1 MNETST
7 TIYQEIT
14 NPTKVKYSDVL
25 EIMDADEV
33 IFYHAIRAD
42 LDLLHKKP
50 KAETIDRIL
59 EYSKKIR

>member
-14 NPTKVKYSDVL
+14 NTTEVKDSDVI

-33 IFYHAIRAD
+33 IFYHAIRVD
-42 LDLLHKKP
+42 LDLLYKKP
-50 KAETIDRIL
+50 KAFTIDRIL
-59 EYSKKIR
+59 EYSKSKR